1 MFVDLYKILKENAEA
16 DIDSREEPTELEKAD
31 AEEELMNEL
40 EDAEEVEDAVEYSE
54 EMVPVVSQEAAGT
67 TRFYIEAGTLLKYMK
82 ASKKAS
88 LKEAFEDVKDAN
100 AADIDENKTYLVIDT
115 DEICK
120 ESVEVALAFI
130 REAKSAGI
138 KLLKTLREE
147 KEEDEESEDDD
158 KKSKK
163 SEDDHGDDCDC
174 DECKK
179 AKKSDDDEE
188 DPEDDKK
195 SKKSDDEDD
204 DKKAKKSDDD
214 EEDPEDD
221 KKSKKSDDEDDDKKA
236 KKEDLKDELEEIE
249 DLKENF
255 SFSAAMI
262 PVVLKEVA
270 GSKKFLIDYY
280 SLNKLMKS
288 NNISIKEAYAAILEE
303 NEENIEADNTAIVV
317 DPEDIPEEE
326 TKDAANNVKAAKE
339 AGIVLLKY
347 TK

>member
-204 DKKAKKSDDD
+204 DKKAKK
-214 EEDPEDD
+214 
-221 KKSKKSDDEDDDKKA
+221 
-236 KKEDLKDELEEIE
+236 EDLKDELEEIE